1 MGMMVRTYHVG
12 KDVIKAASHNTQ
24 KVTPELNRATR
35 VFYLVALCYELER
48 GTQ

>member
-1 MGMMVRTYHVG
+1 MGMMVRAYHVG
-12 KDVIKAASHNTQ
+12 KDVIKSASHNAQ

-35 VFYLVALCYELER
+35 VFYLVALCYELES